1 MKHEPAVLTCVGLNY
16 MTVPVEVREKLAF
29 SSGELPEALAVARRR
44 LRGAVLLSTCN
55 RTELYAFAPDDP
67 SEAGRLVGMLNGLKG
82 TALDASLFYSSRHAD
97 AVRHLFRVACGI
109 DSMVLGE
116 SQILGQVRDAMSAA
130 TKAETLDGVLSRV
143 FHSAI
148 GVGRRA
154 RIETAIGREAVSVSS
169 AAVALARQFLGDLA
183 GKTVLVISAGA
194 TGKLAAKSLAHY
206 ARSRILVAN
215 RTGERASELV
225 DELGESAEAVS
236 LDDVARALSEVDIVI
251 SGTSAE
257 GFIVG
262 PDIVRPVMASRG
274 GRELLFI
281 DIAVPRDI
289 DPAVRELP
297 GVHLCD
303 IDDIE
308 AVAASGMEGRQAE
321 VHRVESIIEEEV
333 QSFIQWWSSLDVLPV
348 IAALRGRAEVI
359 RQQELERTLKRL
371 PDLDDE
377 SRRRIEAM
385 TTAIVKKML
394 DRPIARLKN
403 GSDKALYMDAL
414 QDLFDVHPGRAE
426 KARGGQG

>member
-1 MKHEPAVLTCVGLNY
+1 MKSGPPVLTCVGLNY
-16 MTVPVEVREKLAF
+16 LTVPVEVREKLAF
-29 SSGELPEALAVARRR
+29 SADELPGALAAARRQF
-44 LRGAVLLSTCN
+44 RGAVLLSTCN
-55 RTELYAFAPDDP
+55 RTEFYAFAPNDP
-67 SEAGRLVGMLNGLKG
+67 AEAVRLAGMLNGFKG
-82 TALDASLFYSSRHAD
+82 TALDASLFYSMRHD
-97 AVRHLFRVACGI
+97 GAVRHLFRVACGI

-148 GVGRRA
+148 GAGRRA

-183 GKTVLVISAGA
+183 GKTILVISAGT

-215 RTGERASELV
+215 RSGERASELV
-225 DELGESAEAVS
+225 DELGDSAEAVS
-236 LDDVARALSEVDIVI
+236 MDDVARALSEADIVI

-262 PDIVRPVMASRG
+262 PDVVSQVMESRR
-274 GRELLFI
+274 GRGLLFI

-289 DPAVRELP
+289 DPAVREIP

-303 IDDIE
+303 IDDVE

-321 VHRVESIIEEEV
+321 VHRVEAIIEEEV
-333 QSFIQWWSSLDVLPV
+333 QSFLQWWSTLDVLPV

-359 RQQELERTLKRL
+359 RQHEVERALKRL
-371 PDLDDE
+371 PDLDGE

-403 GSDKALYMDAL
+403 GSDRALYMDAL
-414 QDLFDVHPGRAE
+414 QDLFDVHPEPAE
-426 KARGGQG
+426 KARGGQA